1 MRLDFTFTKYRELCE
16 AMVSSDYAILT
27 VKEYLTMGKKPDKY
41 IILRHDVDMRPE
53 RSLKTAQIE
62 KYFGIHATYYI
73 RMTKEVFIPDLIR
86 QIAELGHEV
95 GYHYEVL
102 DKARGDYERAIE
114 IFERELSMLREICDV
129 KTICMHGNSRTMWDN
144 RDLWKHYDFKRYDII
159 GEAYL
164 SIDFSDI
171 AYFSDTART
180 WNPKY
185 KIKDVSDGINPM
197 IKRTDDLI
205 KVIEHGKFP
214 FLYILMHPDDW
225 CDELGAW
232 LSNFFARKFKNVG
245 KSLLGWYWKKIKCA
259 ESAFK

>member
-73 RMTKEVFIPDLIR
+73 RMTKEVFVPDLIR
-86 QIAELGHEV
+86 QIVELGHEV

-114 IFERELSMLREICDV
+114 IFEKELSMLRETCDI
-129 KTICMHGNSRTMWDN
+129 KTICMHGNSRTRWDN
-144 RDLWKHYDFKRYDII
+144 RDLWKYYDFKKYGII

-164 SIDFSDI
+164 SIDFNDI
-171 AYFSDTART
+171 VYFSDTART
-180 WNPKY
+180 WNPRY
-185 KIKDVSDGINPM
+185 KIKDSNGGSEDKPTIN
-197 IKRTDDLI
+197 KTDALI
-205 KVIEHGKFP
+205 ELVEAERFP
-214 FLYILMHPDDW
+214 HLYILMHPDDW
-225 CDELGAW
+225 CDDFGKW
-232 LSNFFARKFKNVG
+232 LSNLVMRKLKNAG
-245 KSLLGWYWKKIKCA
+245 KTCIGWYWRKTKQVL
-259 ESAFK
+259 